1 MHVAIAG
8 NIGSGK
14 TTLAKMLGKNYRWD
28 VQLESVD
35 DNPYLKDF
43 YEDMKRF
50 KWVKR
55 LLNKFKNT
63 GDLNVHLVM
72 NHFIILYNVF
82 GDATTPLLF
91 YKLDKDLWS
100 ILKTFVIY
108 LERLPEFP
116 ITALHDIPVDEKCLQ
131 LLNDL

>member
-1 MHVAIAG
+1 MRFDELNESNYIMFAI
-8 NIGSGK
+8 
-14 TTLAKMLGKNYRWD
+14 KNY
-28 VQLESVD
+28 E
-35 DNPYLKDF
+35 NPQAVTQEDF

-55 LLNKFKNT
+55 LLNKYKNT

-91 YKLDKDLWS
+91 YKLDEDLWS

-116 ITALHDIPVDEKCLQ
+116 ITKLHVIPVDEKCLE